1 MVSIKL
7 SEKYHPKTVTKK
19 ILAVLQKSEAETP
32 TGIAR
37 KTGYNPKT
45 IVKYIEMLE
54 ELDKITCTRVPIGK
68 REFKICS
75 IKREKT

>member
-1 MVSIKL
+1 MSV
-7 SEKYHPKTVTKK
+7 KYHPKTVTKK
-19 ILAVLQKSEAETP
+19 ILDVLQKSEADTP

-54 ELDKITCTRVPIGK
+54 ALDKVECTRVPIGK

-75 IKREKT
+75 LKRDKK